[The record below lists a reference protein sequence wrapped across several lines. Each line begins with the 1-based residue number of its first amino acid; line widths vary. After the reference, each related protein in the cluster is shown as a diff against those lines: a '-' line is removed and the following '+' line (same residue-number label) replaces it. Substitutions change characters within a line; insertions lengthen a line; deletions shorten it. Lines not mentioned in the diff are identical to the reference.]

1 MDYRA
6 FDRITTMSDRE
17 FDRISAMDEGEYREY
32 ERNRVAQR
40 RINERLNH
48 RFSDD
53 IGGSSSNYRSPY
65 FGRG

>member
-1 MDYRA
+1 MKNR
-6 FDRITTMSDRE
+6 FDEMSDRE
-17 FDRISAMDEGEYREY
+17 FDAVSAMDMGEFREY
-32 ERNRVAQR
+32 ERQRVAQR
-40 RINERLNH
+40 RINERRDH